1 MTTQQEFEN
10 RTEALNQPAIQLDRN
25 DELIVGWDE
34 IGDFIGQ
41 LVVATTENKD
51 RICAVGL
58 DGYVGTDWPT
68 MVQQLGDS
76 FAKKQ
81 IRSIFLNAEGC
92 LKTEEEIDRVLQPYL
107 GDDPVFGR
115 LYKKDLKSLFDSG
128 RLAALRTQLQELKRQ
143 RGAEQPQL
151 VVCYGTGALINTLR
165 PIYDFTIY
173 VDLTRETALKRNR
186 KWSQLSGKTQ
196 SISPKK
202 LYYVDFQVN
211 DRHRNRLLKRL
222 DFYVDGNS
230 AQRPILF
237 PALTLRRITTA
248 IASWPFKLKY
258 MYEPGPWGGQWLKK
272 IRHLPEDWVNC
283 AWSYE
288 VIAQEMGLL
297 VAVEGITIELPWT
310 TFFHLQYDQVM
321 GNVPKRR
328 FGGEFPIRYDYLD
341 TMGGGDLSI
350 QVHPTT
356 PYIRKHFGEPYHQ
369 GEMYYIV
376 AAREGA
382 AASSHVRS
390 GVNLGLNE
398 RTREDEFLQA
408 AKLAD
413 EKGVKF
419 NYRDYVNSVPV
430 QKHDLLL
437 IPPGTVHGSGEGLVV
452 LEISATTYRYTFK
465 IYDHLRPDLNGVM
478 RPIHIRHAFNVIKWF
493 RRSKWVGKN
502 LKQEPKLVRSGDG
515 WAEYLIGD
523 RQEFFHIVFR
533 LDFDRQI
540 EDDTEA
546 KFHILTLVE
555 GAVVELHSLVDEA
568 RKLLFKYSETV
579 IVPACFGKYRIIN
592 RGQGVCKIVKARLR

>member
-1 MTTQQEFEN
+1 VSEVNANHREFEN
-10 RTEALNQPAIQLDRN
+10 RTEALNQPIIQLDRN
-25 DELIVGWDE
+25 DEWRIGWGE

-41 LVVATTENKD
+41 LVLAAIEN
-51 RICAVGL
+51 RSPVCVIGL

-68 MVQQLGDS
+68 AVQQLKGS
-76 FAKKQ
+76 FKERQVRA
-81 IRSIFLNAEGC
+81 IFLNAESC
-92 LKTEEEIDRVLQPYL
+92 LKSEEEIDRLLQPYL

-115 LYKKDLKSLFDSG
+115 VYKRDLKSLHNLEK
-128 RLAALRTQLQELKRQ
+128 LAALNDELQRLGKGGTPEQ
-143 RGAEQPQL
+143 RR
-151 VVCYGTGALINTLR
+151 VIICYGTGALMKPLR
-165 PIYDFTIY
+165 SNYDFTIFI
-173 VDLTRETALKRNR
+173 DLTREVALKRNKR
-186 KWSQLSGKTQ
+186 WSQLSGKTQ

-211 DRHRNRLLKRL
+211 DRHRNRLLNRI
-222 DFYVDGNS
+222 DFYVDGNN
-230 AQRPILF
+230 ATRPILF
-237 PALTLRRITTA
+237 PALMLHKITAA
-248 IASWPFKLKY
+248 IARWPFKLKY

-272 IRHLPEDWVNC
+272 IRHLPTDWVNC

-288 VIAQEMGLL
+288 AIAQEMSLL
-297 VAVEGITIELPWT
+297 VAVEGVTVELPWT
-310 TFFHLQYDQVM
+310 TFFHLQYERVM
-321 GNVPKRR
+321 GDVPRRR

-341 TMGGGDLSI
+341 TMEGGDLSI

-356 PYIRKHFGEPYHQ
+356 HYIREHFGEHYHQ

-376 AAREGA
+376 AAKEGA
-382 AASSHVRS
+382 T
-390 GVNLGLNE
+390 VNLGLNE
-398 RTREDEFLQA
+398 STREDEFLQA
-408 AKLAD
+408 ASLAD
-413 EKGVKF
+413 EEGVKF
-419 NYRDYVNSVPV
+419 DYRDYVNSVPA

-502 LKQEPKLVRSGDG
+502 LKQEPKLVRSGGG

-523 RQEFFHIVFR
+523 RREFFHIVFR
-533 LDFDRQI
+533 LEFDHQI
-540 EDDTEA
+540 EDDTESR
-546 KFHILTLVE
+546 FHI
-555 GAVVELHSLVDEA
+555 
-568 RKLLFKYSETV
+568 RKLLFKYSETI